1 MLENFRLVYPLGYDV
16 DKEVKMNNFD
26 FIKALQIDSLVVLVK
41 ESYLGFRNISLEE
54 FYTTDTDVL
63 EYRLAILEDMVDNE
77 KVYDCFCKAV
87 NMIRNIHD
95 MTKALSSDYTVESA
109 LSSVRYLEMY
119 QEIVEHFSNGLKDVE
134 FKSEGLKNFKSQMME
149 IYNSDE
155 YKNLCEELKK
165 MEVRFGN
172 IKSVCLGV
180 NLDENLRVKEAGV
193 ISIET
198 EHYREGNI
206 MDKLL
211 KRDSKESHILIS
223 QFTAVKRALSK
234 EEVIALNNATTQGL
248 QNIFAKSLRNFE
260 PLTQQYFREN
270 TMFFVN
276 LLDDIRFLT
285 AAAKFVLTMKEKG
298 MPMCHPVIRPMS
310 EKKCDLNMVYNPV
323 LAKREV
329 EKTIVSNT
337 FTFDDKGRFYIVTG
351 PNHGGKSIFAYSI
364 GMAQALFQ
372 LGVFVPAE
380 SATMSP
386 VSQIYTHFPASDENN
401 YGKGRLESECARLGS
416 IMEVLKDTDML
427 LMDESFSSTSGLE
440 AGYIASEVLT
450 GIGAI
455 GCGGI
460 YVTHIHDL
468 PQQVD
473 IYNSHP
479 MNKGK
484 IDNLVALMENKEDGT
499 RSYRISRTTPD
510 GLSYAKDIAARY
522 GLHLDGILENVK

>member
-1 MLENFRLVYPLGYDV
+1 MLENFRLVYPLGYDIT
-16 DKEVKMNNFD
+16 KEVKMNNFD

-54 FYTTDTDVL
+54 YYTTDIEVL
-63 EYRLAILEDMVDNE
+63 EYRLAILEDLVENE

-119 QEIVEHFSNGLKDVE
+119 QEIVEHFSGSLKGIE
-134 FKSEGLKNFKSQMME
+134 FKSEGLKNFKAQMME
-149 IYNSDE
+149 IYESEE

-165 MEVRFGN
+165 MEIRFGN

-206 MDKLL
+206 MDRLL
-211 KRDSKESHILIS
+211 KRDVKESHILIS

-270 TMFFVN
+270 TMFFIN

-329 EKTIVSNT
+329 EKSIVSNT

-473 IYNSHP
+473 TYNSHP

>member
-1 MLENFRLVYPLGYDV
+1 MLENFRLVYPLGYDIS
-16 DKEVKMNNFD
+16 KEVKMNNFD

-54 FYTTDTDVL
+54 YYTTDTEVL
-63 EYRLAILEDMVDNE
+63 EYRLAILEDLVGNE
-77 KVYDCFCKAV
+77 KVYECFCKAV

-109 LSSVRYLEMY
+109 LCSVRYLEMY
-119 QEIVEHFSNGLKDVE
+119 QEIVEHFTDGLKDIE
-134 FKSEGLKNFKSQMME
+134 FKSEGLKNFKNQMME
-149 IYNSDE
+149 IYNSEE

-165 MEVRFGN
+165 MEIRFGN
-172 IKSVCLGV
+172 IKSISIGV

-193 ISIET
+193 ISVET

-223 QFTAVKRALSK
+223 QFTAVKKALSK

-285 AAAKFVLTMKEKG
+285 AAAKFVLMMKGKD
-298 MPMCHPVIRPMS
+298 MPMCRPVIRPMS

-329 EKTIVSNT
+329 ERSIVSNT
-337 FTFDDKGRFYIVTG
+337 FTFDEKGRFYIVTG

-372 LGVFVPAE
+372 LGIFVPAE

-473 IYNSHP
+473 TYNSHP

-499 RSYRISRTTPD
+499 RSYKISRTTPD

-522 GLHLDGILENVK
+522 GLHLEGILENVK

>member
-16 DKEVKMNNFD
+16 EKEVKMKNFD

-298 MPMCHPVIRPMS
+298 MPMCHPIIRPMS

-473 IYNSHP
+473 TYNAHP

-522 GLHLDGILENVK
+522 GLHLEGILENVK